1 MRTFPTNSWRASEA
15 LALRMPYKTHGA
27 MQAVDGYFL
36 PFGHRLPEQWAE
48 QYRRDGA
55 HRIIYTVLS
64 YATPIA
70 WVLESGEIRIPDE
83 KYSVTTTAHQGHL
96 YALTQPADSFSE
108 RADAE
113 AARARHS
120 ARERR
125 EEFNSFEAIAR
136 RTGGMTLK
144 ERAVAMLKEPADY
157 APVRMEYSE
166 SYSIRQGWATSTV
179 EQHASGVELY

>member
-1 MRTFPTNSWRASEA
+1 
-15 LALRMPYKTHGA
+15 
-27 MQAVDGYFL
+27 MQATDGYFM
-36 PFGHRLPEQWAE
+36 PFGHRLPPEWAE

-70 WVLESGEIRIPDE
+70 WVLENGAIRIPDS
-83 KYSVTTTAHQGHL
+83 KYSRTTTGHQSQL
-96 YALTQPADSFSE
+96 YALTQPVDSFSE

-113 AARARHS
+113 VRQ

-125 EEFNSFEAIAR
+125 AQ
-136 RTGGMTLK
+136 G
-144 ERAVAMLKEPADY
+144 RADASVRFTSYPPSDDRPMLKEHEDY

-166 SYSIRQGWATSTV
+166 SYSIRQGWAVSSV
-179 EQHASGVELY
+179 QQNASGVMY